1 MSRFRIFM
9 LLAAVLVL
17 AALAGAAI
25 HGAGSG
31 NGNQAV
37 TIGGPFQLVDQEG
50 RPVTERALNGKWSA
64 VFFGFTYCPDVC
76 PTTLLALA
84 QTEDLLGPGAK
95 DLQTVFISLDPA
107 RDTPSQLKSYL
118 ANDSFPKR
126 LLGLTGS
133 PAQTDAVAKAYHVFY
148 EKAGEGADYVV
159 NHSTMTYLMAP
170 TGRFVCVLPYGLT
183 PEQTAERIR
192 KAMRAGRDAQ
202 SC

>member
-1 MSRFRIFM
+1 MSRFRIFI